1 MIAQA
6 IAQIVDSYLTN
17 SAKSREAASQTET
30 NLNTNIGTGKNES
43 QLGGGNTE
51 SNIPSDSG
59 LSKTVHEAAG
69 AIGAASKARDDNGG
83 KPKKKKTI
91 ADKAETPIA
100 GQTTKTINKI
110 NKAGAGDTINKIG
123 GNKFGSGNTAF
134 G

>member
-1 MIAQA
+1 MIGQM

-17 SAKSREAASQTET
+17 STKSREAASQTET

-69 AIGAASKARDDNGG
+69 AIGAASKARDNDGG
-83 KPKKKKTI
+83 KPKKKETI

-100 GQTTKTINKI
+100 GPSTKLINKMGG
-110 NKAGAGDTINKIG
+110 KATGNVGAGGRPAQWG
-123 GNKFGSGNTAF
+123 G
-134 G
+134 